1 MKKNVLFVVDEQMYG
16 GISTVLVNILRRLDY
31 SDYDVDVLILH
42 NRGNGISK
50 ENIPKNVNIIS
61 GTEFFGAIDYTISA
75 AIASKNISI
84 ILHKVQIVL
93 GLKIGW
99 IKNRIAKERKK
110 ILKKH
115 YDVEIAFKDGFCA
128 LFTACGDSD
137 KKISWLHTSY
147 DVCDNT
153 EKYRSLFI
161 NVYEKI
167 DRVVAITEDVSK
179 TFNDIYHLENK
190 TELIENLMDIDMIFE
205 KSKDEIVDFPKDK
218 INLICVGRVAPAKAY
233 PRFLEQIV
241 KIKREGLFENVLVH
255 IIGDGDEFLV
265 VEKLIKDNDLGDC
278 VKMYGYKE
286 NPYPY
291 IAQSDMLVLPSFY
304 EGQGIVLIE
313 ANLLGVPCFATRFA
327 NADKTLNY
335 GKYGLVVDNTED
347 GIYNGLKNL
356 LLSWGEENDKYKKNL
371 KEYKYDKNDEI
382 MRNIY
387 NLLNLK

>member
-1 MKKNVLFVVDEQMYG
+1 MKKKVLFVVDEQMYG

-31 SDYDVDVLILH
+31 SNYDVDVLILH

-93 GLKIGW
+93 GLKTGW

-137 KKISWLHTSY
+137 KKISWLHISY

>member
-1 MKKNVLFVVDEQMYG
+1 M
-16 GISTVLVNILRRLDY
+16 
-31 SDYDVDVLILH
+31 
-42 NRGNGISK
+42 
-50 ENIPKNVNIIS
+50 
-61 GTEFFGAIDYTISA
+61 
-75 AIASKNISI
+75 
-84 ILHKVQIVL
+84 
-93 GLKIGW
+93 
-99 IKNRIAKERKK
+99 
-110 ILKKH
+110 
-115 YDVEIAFKDGFCA
+115 
-128 LFTACGDSD
+128 
-137 KKISWLHTSY
+137 
-147 DVCDNT
+147 
-153 EKYRSLFI
+153 
-161 NVYEKI
+161 
-167 DRVVAITEDVSK
+167 
-179 TFNDIYHLENK
+179 
-190 TELIENLMDIDMIFE
+190 
-205 KSKDEIVDFPKDK
+205 
-218 INLICVGRVAPAKAY
+218 
-233 PRFLEQIV
+233 